1 MQSSSLK
8 LFANVDQKPML
19 LKRQAFAMF
28 SGEMDQYHLYLPL
41 IQGWWPSFC
50 VVIWFTRVVET
61 SVLTL
66 FPPSFLERLTD
77 TLRMNPSAAVSAQIF
92 LMFRVLLLRISSH
105 HLTSLWPIMVT
116 ELVCFPPSVINWLY
130 SQSYKKAYGK
140 PFFSPPDSN
149 LYTSRENVA
158 IRERHLKVSWWLYTL
173 FMNALLVLF

>member
-41 IQGWWPSFC
+41 IQGWGARLC
-50 VVIWFTRVVET
+50 VVSQFTAAAQT

-66 FPPSFLERLTD
+66 FPPSLLLERLTD

-116 ELVCFPPSVINWLY
+116 ELVCFHPSV
-130 SQSYKKAYGK
+130 
-140 PFFSPPDSN
+140 
-149 LYTSRENVA
+149 
-158 IRERHLKVSWWLYTL
+158 
-173 FMNALLVLF
+173 MN